1 MNWQAKWIKPK
12 RDMGEVVPVFAKK
25 FKLHKELRTAH
36 LFVTAMGIYEAKLN
50 GHRVSR
56 YVLAPGWTSYAHR
69 LQYQEYDVTDMLQ
82 EDNQLKVFLGKGWY
96 RGVLSGEGQEE
107 WRKKPAGLLV
117 QLELTYTDGQ
127 KEVLVSDES
136 WQVSESEI
144 RFSELYHGEICDA
157 RYQPLFVE
165 EVEEFEGAEGKLI
178 PQEGEEIIEQEIL
191 TPVQMITT
199 PKGEVVVDFGQEVT
213 GYVEITLEARAG
225 ERVRLSH
232 SEMPDKEGNFYN
244 ANYRSARADY
254 IYICKDGEQ
263 SYHPRLTFYGFRYI
277 RVDEFP
283 GGPESAKL
291 ENFKAIV
298 VYSDIKRTGYISCSN
313 PLLNQLFSNVIW
325 GQKDN
330 FLDIPMDCP
339 QRDERL
345 GWTGDAQI
353 FARAAAL
360 NFDVEK
366 FYKKWLADMCAD
378 QYENG
383 LIPQVVPDIKH
394 DSLTSAAWGDAATIC
409 PWEMY
414 MAYGNAE
421 ILEKQFQCMKKYV
434 DYIAANTAEENLWIG
449 HWHYGDWLGLDA
461 EQGSYEGS
469 SRKDLIAS
477 AYYAYSTSL
486 LVKAGKVLGRDVSH
500 YEALYHRIVE
510 AFQKTYPTYRT
521 QTECAVAVHFR
532 LAKDCQAVSDQL
544 SQLVKDCGMKLQTG
558 FVGTPYIL
566 HALSDFGHED
576 VAYSLLLRTEY
587 PSWLYPVTKGATTI
601 WEHWDGIMENGDFW
615 SDNMNSFNHYLYGAV
630 IDWVYTVAAGIK
642 QVEGS
647 AGYQKV
653 RIAPVP
659 DERLDWL
666 SVALDTRNGR
676 ICSEWRKEEDAWYY
690 EITTPVEAEIVIEHK
705 IHRVQKG
712 TYRFYTKRMQC
723 ALRGSSYV

>member
-12 RDMGEVVPVFAKK
+12 RDMGDVVPVFAKE
-25 FKLHKELRTAH
+25 FKLHKELRAAH
-36 LFVTAMGIYEAKLN
+36 LFMTAMGIYEAKLN

-56 YVLAPGWTSYAHR
+56 YVLAPGWTSYEHR
-69 LQYQEYDVTDMLQ
+69 LQYQEYDVTEMLQ
-82 EDNQLKVFLGKGWY
+82 KDNQLKIFLGKGWY
-96 RGVLSGEGQEE
+96 RGILSGDAQVV
-107 WRKKPAGLLV
+107 WRSKPAGLLL
-117 QLELTYTDGQ
+117 QLELIYADGQ
-127 KEVLVSDES
+127 KEIITTDES
-136 WQVSESEI
+136 WNVSESEI
-144 RFSELYHGEICDA
+144 RYSELYHGEICDA
-157 RYQPLFVE
+157 TYQPLLDEKVE
-165 EVEEFEGAEGKLI
+165 VFEGAEGVLI

-191 TPVQMITT
+191 KPAQIITT
-199 PKGEVVVDFGQEVT
+199 PKGEVVVDFGQEIT
-213 GYVEITLEARAG
+213 GYVEISLEARAG

-232 SEMPDKEGNFYN
+232 SEMPDKDGNFYN
-244 ANYRSARADY
+244 ANYRSAKADY
-254 IYICKDGEQ
+254 IYICKDGKQ

-283 GGPESAKL
+283 GGPSNAKL
-291 ENFKAIV
+291 ENFRAIV
-298 VYSDIKRTGYISCSN
+298 VYSDIKRTGYFSCSN

-353 FARAAAL
+353 FARTAAL

-366 FYKKWLADMCAD
+366 FYAKWLSDMCVD

-409 PWEMY
+409 PWEIY
-414 MAYGNAE
+414 MAYGNPE

-434 DYIAANTAEENLWIG
+434 DYISSNTAEENLWIG

-486 LVKAGKVLGRDVSH
+486 LVKAGKVIGQDVSW
-500 YEALYHRIVE
+500 YEALYHRIVK
-510 AFQKTYPTYRT
+510 AFQKAYPTYKT
-521 QTECAVAVHFR
+521 QTECAIAVHFR
-532 LAKDCQAVSDQL
+532 LAKDCQAVSNQL
-544 SQLVKDCGMKLQTG
+544 ARLVKDCGMKLQTG

-587 PSWLYPVTKGATTI
+587 PSWLYPVTKGATTM
-601 WEHWDGIMENGDFW
+601 WEHWDSIMENGDFW
-615 SDNMNSFNHYLYGAV
+615 SDNMNSFNHYLYGSV

-642 QVEGS
+642 QVEGY

-653 RIAPVP
+653 RIAPLP

-666 SVALDTRNGR
+666 KVSLDTRNGQ
-676 ICSEWRKEEDAWYY
+676 ICSEWKKEGDSWCY
-690 EITTPVEAEIVIEHK
+690 EITTPVEAEIVIGNQV
-705 IHRVQKG
+705 HRVQKG
-712 TYRFYTKRMQC
+712 SYRFYTQRMQC
-723 ALRGSSYV
+723 ALRGISYV

>member
-1 MNWQAKWIKPK
+1 MNWQAKWIKPR
-12 RDMGEVVPVFAKK
+12 RDMGDIVPVFAKE
-25 FKLHKELRTAH
+25 FKLHKELREAH
-36 LFVTAMGIYEAKLN
+36 LFMTAMGIYEAKIN
-50 GHRVSR
+50 GHRVSQ

-69 LQYQEYDVTDMLQ
+69 LQYQEYDVTEMLQ
-82 EDNQLKVFLGKGWY
+82 EDNQIKVFLGKGWY
-96 RGVLSGEGQEE
+96 RGILSGDAQAV
-107 WRKKPAGLLV
+107 WRTKPAGLLV

-127 KEVLVSDES
+127 KEIITTDES
-136 WQVSESEI
+136 WRVSESEI
-144 RFSELYHGEICDA
+144 RYSELYHGEIYDA
-157 RYQPLFVE
+157 RYEPLLDE
-165 EVEEFEGAEGKLI
+165 EVEEFEGAEGELI
-178 PQEGEEIIEQEIL
+178 PQEGEEIREKEIL
-191 TPVQMITT
+191 MPTQIITT

-213 GYVEITLEARAG
+213 GYVEISLEAKAG
-225 ERVRLSH
+225 DRVRLSH
-232 SEMPDKEGNFYN
+232 SEMPDKDGNFYN
-244 ANYRSARADY
+244 ANYRSAKADY
-254 IYICKDGEQ
+254 IYICGDGKQ

-283 GGPESAKL
+283 GGASNAKL
-291 ENFKAIV
+291 ENFRAIV
-298 VYSDIKRTGYISCSN
+298 VYSDIKRTGHFSCSN

-345 GWTGDAQI
+345 GWTGDAQM
-353 FARAAAL
+353 FARTAAL

-366 FYKKWLADMCAD
+366 FYAKWLSDMGVD

-409 PWEMY
+409 PWEIY
-414 MAYGNAE
+414 MAYGNPE

-434 DYIAANTAEENLWIG
+434 DYISSNTAEENLWIG

-486 LVKAGKVLGRDVSH
+486 LVKAGKVIGEDVSQ
-500 YEALYHRIVE
+500 YEALHHRIVK
-510 AFQKTYPTYRT
+510 AFQEKYPTYTT
-521 QTECAVAVHFR
+521 QTECAIAVHFR
-532 LAKDCQAVSDQL
+532 LAKDCQKTSDQL
-544 SQLVKDCGMKLQTG
+544 AQLVKDCGMKLQTG

-566 HALSDFGHED
+566 HALSDFGHKD

-642 QVEGS
+642 QVEGY

-653 RIAPVP
+653 QIAPLP

-666 SVALDTRNGR
+666 KVSLDTRSGQ
-676 ICSEWRKEEDAWYY
+676 ICSEWRKDGDTWCYD
-690 EITTPVEAEIVIEHK
+690 ITTPVEAEIVIEGQVYH
-705 IHRVQKG
+705 VQKG
-712 TYRFYTKRMQC
+712 NYIFNTRRTQC
-723 ALRGSSYV
+723 A